1 MNFKRLI
8 FSLLLT
14 VVLSFSAELEVSA
27 KDKAAKEVVY
37 FSAITLYHPIVM
49 YQRYQPLMDY
59 LTKHTPYRF
68 ELKLS
73 QDYRDIINFL
83 KNNDVQVALLG
94 GATYLEAKEQFNI
107 VPILKPLGHDGKP
120 YYRSVFIARADN
132 KEINKL
138 SDLKGKSVAF
148 ASERSTSGYL
158 VPLNELYAKGGIA
171 LRDLSKHVN
180 LKYHDSVAREVLRGN
195 FDAGAVIDS
204 VANMFKDRGLKIIAL
219 SDPIPGLPIVVRAD
233 VPDEIVNAI
242 KKALLSLDY
251 NNPEHRKIM
260 EQWDEEF
267 RYGFAEAKD
276 SDYDSIRKMID
287 YLGKKGVKIP

>member
-14 VVLSFSAELEVSA
+14 VVLSFSAESEVSA
-27 KDKAAKEVVY
+27 KDKTAKRVVH

-49 YQRYQPLMDY
+49 YQKHQPLMNY
-59 LTKHTPYRF
+59 LTEHTSYHF
-68 ELKLS
+68 ELRLG
-73 QDYRDIINFL
+73 QDYRNIINFL

-120 YYRSVFIARADN
+120 YYRSVSIARADN
-132 KEINKL
+132 KKINKL

-158 VPLNELYAKGGIA
+158 VPLNELYKGGIA

-204 VANMFKDRGLKIIAL
+204 VANIFKERGLKIIAL

-233 VPDEIVNAI
+233 LPPEIVNAI

-260 EQWDEEF
+260 AQWDEEF
-267 RYGFAEAKD
+267 RYGFAEAED
-276 SDYDSIRKMID
+276 SDYNSIRAIVD
-287 YLGKKGVKIP
+287 YLVKKGVKIPR